1 MRVLG
6 SFALVLAAAC
16 ATTQATTP
24 RSRVAKDLGCTT
36 EATHV
41 EQIAPVS
48 GEKAARW
55 QVTGCGRSAVYLCTT
70 PVRECWRE
78 GEIQQGGAD
87 RGAPPPLIP

>member
-1 MRVLG
+1 VTRVIGL
-6 SFALVLAAAC
+6 SMLVLLGAC
-16 ATTQATTP
+16 ATTQVTTP

-36 EATHV
+36 EETRV
-41 EQIAPVS
+41 EQIAPVP

-78 GEIQQGGAD
+78 GAIQQGAV
-87 RGAPPPLIP
+87 AP